1 MYFKRSDVM
10 PPKKKYT
17 KEQIVNQAFEIAKN
31 EGIKEITIRK
41 VAERLKSSTAP
52 IYVNFDSAEAL
63 VNEVIKKTFTLG
75 QKLVKEADSGDKFKD
90 IGLASLHF
98 AQRYPVLFR
107 DLIMNQKNYLSDYD
121 QKLGKHLID
130 EMKEDSNLK
139 NFSESELKTILL
151 KMRIIH
157 TGLAVMVSNGL
168 LGDSFSSKE
177 EENLL
182 DSLAQDIV
190 QAAKLK
196 Q

>member
-1 MYFKRSDVM
+1 M

-17 KEQIVNQAFEIAKN
+17 KKQIIDQAFEIAKK

-41 VAERLKSSTAP
+41 VAEKLKSSTAP

-63 VNEVIKKTFTLG
+63 INEVIKKTFDLG
-75 QKLVKEADSGDKFKD
+75 KKLVKEADSGDKFKD

-98 AQRYPVLFR
+98 AQQYPLLFS
-107 DLIMNQKNYLSDYD
+107 DLIMKQNDYLADYD
-121 QKLGKHLID
+121 QELGNHLIK

-139 NFSESELKTILL
+139 NFDESELKRILL

-157 TGLAVMVSNGL
+157 TGLAVMVANGL
-168 LGDSFSSKE
+168 LGDSFSAKE
-177 EENLL
+177 EEELL
-182 DSLAQDIV
+182 DSLAQDIIL
-190 QAAKLK
+190 AAKVN

>member
-1 MYFKRSDVM
+1 M

-17 KEQIVNQAFEIAKN
+17 KEQIVEQAFEIAKV
-31 EGIKEITIRK
+31 EGIEEITIRK
-41 VAERLKSSTAP
+41 VAEKLNSSTAP
-52 IYVNFDSAEAL
+52 IYVNFKNAEAL
-63 VNEVIKKTFTLG
+63 INEVIKKTFKLG

-98 AQRYPVLFR
+98 AQQYPVLFR
-107 DLIMNQKNYLSDYD
+107 DLIMNQNKYMADYD
-121 QKLGKHLID
+121 QELGKHLIE

-139 NFSESELKTILL
+139 NFSETELETIFL

-157 TGLAVMVSNGL
+157 TGLAVMVANGL
-168 LGDSFSSKE
+168 LGDRFSAKE
-177 EENLL
+177 EEELL

-190 QAAKLK
+190 QAAKLN